1 MSLSRFYAAQRDPH
15 AGFSQA
21 LRELQSG
28 QKKSHW
34 IWYIFPQ
41 LRGLGTSALC
51 RKYALMDLDEAA
63 SYVRDEYLRTNYMSA
78 LSAIRHHLKRGV
90 RLEHL
95 MGSALDA
102 QKFVS
107 SITLF
112 TRATEAAGRTSPELV
127 TGLRQSLL
135 ETRILLFSQG
145 YDECHRTLEHLK

>member
-28 QKKSHW
+28 KKTSHW

-41 LRGLGTSALC
+41 VRGLGTSPLS
-51 RKYALMDLDEAA
+51 RKYALMDLGEAV
-63 SYVRDEYLRTNYMSA
+63 SYVRDDYLRTNYLSA
-78 LSAIRHHLKRGV
+78 LSAIRHHLKRGL
-90 RLEHL
+90 RLEQI

-112 TRATEAAGRTSPELV
+112 TQAAEATGQSFPEVV
-127 TGLRQSLL
+127 TGLRQALL
-135 ETRILLFSQG
+135 ETRLLLRAQG
-145 YDECHRTLEHLK
+145 YDECQRTLEHLK